1 MKSKQNSAVRRKH
14 VPQRTCIACRQVR
27 DKRDLV
33 RVVRTPEGSIE
44 IDERGKRNGRG
55 AYLCRSSTC
64 WALALNRKALEH
76 ALEVEI
82 TPAQKEMLQE
92 YGRSLPD
99 LESPASFTD
108 ASLTEI
114 EDA

>member
-1 MKSKQNSAVRRKH
+1 MKSEQKMATRRKH
-14 VPQRTCIACRQVR
+14 IPQRSCIACRRVR

-33 RVVRTPEGSIE
+33 RVVRTPEGSVE

-55 AYLCRSSTC
+55 AYLCRSSAC

-76 ALEVEI
+76 ALQVEI
-82 TPAQKEMLQE
+82 IPAQREMLQE
-92 YGRSLPD
+92 YASSLPD
-99 LESPASFTD
+99 LQSPASFAN
-108 ASLTEI
+108 ASLTES